1 MAEEV
6 GATHTINAKEADPVA
21 RIGEITGKGADFALE
36 ASGNPAV
43 LRQAIDCLGIFG
55 TCGIVGAPPL
65 GTEVNVD
72 VMGVMIPGKMVKGI
86 VQGDAVS
93 STFIPTLIEYY
104 RQGRFPFDR
113 LIKYYDFA
121 DINQA
126 IEDSET
132 GKTIKP
138 VLRIG
143 TA

>member
-1 MAEEV
+1 MAAEL
-6 GATHTINAKEADPVA
+6 GATHTINGKETDSVAK
-21 RIGEITGKGADFALE
+21 IGEITGKGADFALE
-36 ASGNPAV
+36 ATGVPAV

-55 TCGIVGAPPL
+55 TCGIVGAPAL
-65 GTEVNVD
+65 GTEVAVD

-93 STFIPTLIEYY
+93 STFIPTLIEFY

-113 LIKYYDFA
+113 LIKHYDFA

-126 IEDSET
+126 IEDSES

-143 TA
+143 TV